1 MIKLNKVLLIGRL
14 TKNPEIK
21 YVGSSQSAV
30 VEFILAVDR
39 KHKSKDGSKKTD
51 FINIEAWDK
60 KAELCHKYL
69 RKGSL
74 VSIEGCIIVDSYK
87 GSDGNIRSITK
98 IRLQDIKF
106 LESKS
111 KHEETISQQIIFEGK
126 ELFKQDEIC
135 VDIAEEDIPF

>member
-1 MIKLNKVLLIGRL
+1 MNKVLLIGRL

-21 YVGSSQSAV
+21 YVGSAQSAV

-74 VSIEGCIIVDSYK
+74 VSVDGSIIVDNYK
-87 GSDGNIRSITK
+87 GSDGRSRSVTK
-98 IRLQDIKF
+98 IRLYDVNF
-106 LESKS
+106 LESKNKNQEDIS
-111 KHEETISQQIIFEGK
+111 KKIIFEGK

>member
-1 MIKLNKVLLIGRL
+1 MNKVLLIGRL

-30 VEFILAVDR
+30 VEFVLAVDR

-60 KAELCHKYL
+60 KAELCYKYL

-74 VSIEGCIIVDSYK
+74 VNVDGSIIVDNYK
-87 GSDGNIRSITK
+87 GSDGKPKSITK
-98 IRLQDIKF
+98 IRLYDVNF
-106 LESKS
+106 LESKN
-111 KHEETISQQIIFEGK
+111 KNQETISKQIIFEGK

>member
-1 MIKLNKVLLIGRL
+1 MNKVLLIGRL

-21 YVGSSQSAV
+21 YVGSAQSAV

-74 VSIEGCIIVDSYK
+74 VSVDGRIIVDNYK
-87 GSDGNIRSITK
+87 GSDGRSRSVTK
-98 IRLQDIKF
+98 IRLYDVNF
-106 LESKS
+106 LESKNKNQEDIS
-111 KHEETISQQIIFEGK
+111 KKIIFEGK